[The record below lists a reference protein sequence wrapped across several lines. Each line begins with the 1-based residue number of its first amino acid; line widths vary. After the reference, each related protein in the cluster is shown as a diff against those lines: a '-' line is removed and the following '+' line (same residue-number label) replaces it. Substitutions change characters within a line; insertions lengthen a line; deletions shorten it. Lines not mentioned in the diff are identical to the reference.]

1 MTSLWEVYLNG
12 TAIKELP
19 NNIDNL
25 ESIWFLDLS
34 NSAKFK
40 NFPDNGGNMKSP
52 MKVHL
57 NNTTIKELPY
67 SIVNLE
73 FVEILISLIAQSLR
87 NFQRT
92 EEHEKFREAL
102 FEKYYYY

>member
-1 MTSLWEVYLNG
+1 
-12 TAIKELP
+12 
-19 NNIDNL
+19 
-25 ESIWFLDLS
+25 
-34 NSAKFK
+34 
-40 NFPDNGGNMKSP
+40 MKSP
-52 MKVHL
+52 MEVHL

-92 EEHEKFREAL
+92 EEHEKFRGAL
-102 FEKYYYY
+102 FEQYYYY

>member
-1 MTSLWEVYLNG
+1 
-12 TAIKELP
+12 
-19 NNIDNL
+19 
-25 ESIWFLDLS
+25 
-34 NSAKFK
+34 
-40 NFPDNGGNMKSP
+40 MKSP

-92 EEHEKFREAL
+92 EEHEKFRGAL
-102 FEKYYYY
+102 FEQYYYY